1 MRGHPGAIIA
11 EHPSTHVSSHAPVR
25 GHRCYYSKTSEYPC
39 FKSCP
44 REGASEGALARL
56 ERVISFKSCPREG
69 ASFRVLQLKMS
80 ITRFKSCPREGASG
94 DFMAWIEYNPVSS
107 HAPVRGH
114 LIVEGKL

>member
-69 ASFRVLQLKMS
+69 AS
-80 ITRFKSCPREGASG
+80 G